1 MKLAGQYILPASP
14 AKVWALLT
22 DPNRLAKLLPGCERL
37 DPDGPDRFKAAV
49 KFGIAAIS
57 GKYAGTIEFAEKKPP
72 TSMRMK
78 LSGKGIP
85 GFVDGVGHIELGEK
99 GGQTELR
106 YTGEAQVGGMIAS
119 VGQRMIEGAARKI
132 VDQFFAAASEELKKE

>member
-1 MKLAGQYILPASP
+1 MKLAGQYLLPAPP

-57 GKYAGTIEFAEKKPP
+57 GKYAGTIEFAEKNPP
-72 TSMRMK
+72 NSMRMK

-85 GFVDGVGHIELGEK
+85 GFVDGVGHIELAEK